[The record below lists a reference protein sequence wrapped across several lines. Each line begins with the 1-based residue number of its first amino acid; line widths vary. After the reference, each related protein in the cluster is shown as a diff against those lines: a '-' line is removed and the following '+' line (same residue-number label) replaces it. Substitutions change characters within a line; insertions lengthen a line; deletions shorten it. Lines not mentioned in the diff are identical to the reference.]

1 MGVNESNGHEQGAG
15 DQGMVF
21 GFASNETK
29 ELMPLPILLSH
40 RLVKRMAEVRKNGEM
55 PYLRPDCKSQVT
67 VEYENGKPK
76 CVKTVVIAAQNN
88 GSVED
93 AVLKK
98 QIIEK
103 VIKKVIPANLL
114 I

>member
-1 MGVNESNGHEQGAG
+1 
-15 DQGMVF
+15 
-21 GFASNETK
+21 
-29 ELMPLPILLSH
+29 
-40 RLVKRMAEVRKNGEM
+40 M

-76 CVKTVVIAAQNN
+76 CVKAVVIAAQNN

-103 VIKKVIPANLL
+103 VIKYVIPANLL
-114 I
+114 VRRRKIRHQRHRQIRHRRNTRRLRLNRQKNHR